1 MVYIKGQITNPH
13 GAGIMN
19 TTCTHP
25 TTYRTD
31 MNDAEWDVLAPFINH
46 DPKIGSPRAV
56 CMRCVM
62 NALFYIDRTGC
73 QWNLLPKDLPN
84 YGTVYYYFRKWTD
97 DGTFDRMNTAL
108 RQMIRQRAD
117 RDPEPS
123 LAIIDSQSVKT
134 TDVVD
139 VSGYDGGKKI
149 KGRKRHI
156 LVDTLG
162 LLLLVVVMTA
172 SVQDASSASHIGPRM
187 HQKFPRLQK
196 ILVDGGYKQQFIDW
210 FLRVYGWLAEVVP
223 NRTRLHHFEVL
234 PKRWIVERTFGW
246 FNNYRRLSKDY
257 EYYTTTS
264 ESMVYLAS
272 IRLMLKRAANRRDYK
287 PTN

>member
-1 MVYIKGQITNPH
+1 
-13 GAGIMN
+13 
-19 TTCTHP
+19 
-25 TTYRTD
+25 
-31 MNDAEWDVLAPFINH
+31 MNDDEWTIIAPYINH

-97 DGTFDRMNTAL
+97 DGTFERMNTDL
-108 RQMIRQRAD
+108 RRLLRIRAD

-123 LAIIDSQSVKT
+123 LAIVDSQSVKT
-134 TDVVD
+134 TEVGGER
-139 VSGYDGGKKI
+139 GYDGGKQI

-162 LLLLVVVMTA
+162 LLLVVLVTAA
-172 SVQDASSASHIGPRM
+172 SVQDASSAKYIGPRI
-187 HQKFPRLQK
+187 QGKLPRLRK
-196 ILVDGGYKQQFIDW
+196 ILADGGYKEQFIEW
-210 FLRVYGWLAEVVP
+210 FWRTCQWIVEVVHRNP
-223 NRTRLHHFEVL
+223 QLHHFEVI

-246 FNNYRRLSKDY
+246 FNRYRRLSKDY

-264 ESMVYLAS
+264 EAMVYLAS
-272 IRLMLKRAANRRDYK
+272 IRIMLKRAAHRRDYT
-287 PTN
+287 PCS